1 MTDEEFQRI
10 KEAEKERL
18 RTQKRLR
25 ATLESLKQRN
35 EVQSVV
41 RRMSQGA
48 KRLLKQTEAFTDT
61 VASQAARQ
69 AARLEVA
76 TSEDPGDDLSTE
88 EAEETLRDERAEAI
102 VRRLKE
108 EERRR
113 PAPATTESA
122 SSDVSE
128 NRTEDG
134 PDKTIGRMGDLRSDD
149 SA

>member
-1 MTDEEFQRI
+1 MTDDEFQRI

-18 RTQKRLR
+18 RTQKRMR

-41 RRMSQGA
+41 RRMSRGA
-48 KRLLKQTEAFTDT
+48 KRLLEQTEAFADT

-76 TSEDPGDDLSTE
+76 TSEDTGDDVSME
-88 EAEETLRDERAEAI
+88 EAEETLRDQRAEAI
-102 VRRLKE
+102 VRRLKK

-113 PAPATTESA
+113 QASATEEST
-122 SSDVSE
+122 SPDPDE
-128 NRTEDG
+128 DRTEDG
-134 PDKTIGRMGDLRSDD
+134 PDKTIGRMGDPSSED